1 MVAMQNSCL
10 QTQIHYNIRTE
21 GIYKDFWA
29 DKDKFDFSNY
39 NKNSGFYDPTNKK
52 VIGKMKD

>member
-10 QTQIHYNIRTE
+10 QTRIHYNIRTE

-29 DKDKFDFSNY
+29 DKDNY
-39 NKNSGFYDPTNKK
+39 NKNSGFCDPTNKK